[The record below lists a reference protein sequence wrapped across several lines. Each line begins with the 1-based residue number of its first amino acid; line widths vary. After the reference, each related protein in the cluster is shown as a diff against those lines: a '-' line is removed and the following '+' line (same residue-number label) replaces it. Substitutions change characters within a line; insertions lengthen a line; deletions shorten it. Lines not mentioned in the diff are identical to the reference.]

1 MRRLVPAVGLFFL
14 APLVAEYLLGDI
26 PITALAGLIVLAPWY
41 GGGALLIRE
50 ICRRAG
56 WGWPGVVVLA
66 LAFGVVEEGIVT
78 ESLFNPG
85 YAGKHLLAHGY
96 VPALGMGASW
106 TVFVLTLHVVWSI
119 CTPIAMVELLR
130 RDRPTT
136 PWLGRIGLG
145 VTAVLFVVGGV
156 VTAAQNYARSHFV
169 ASTGQLAGAAVAAVL
184 LVVLAAVLGR
194 GRGKRPASGGGRV
207 PPAWLLGL
215 ASLVVT
221 SGVTTLWYLAK
232 DAMPSWPYV
241 ALVLATYAAG
251 LPLVRHWSRQR
262 GWGRP
267 HQLALAAGALVTY
280 AWQGFVTSHMLEPAS
295 PAVTLVSHVVFALG
309 ALVLIAVTAVRV
321 RRGGEAEPPTA
332 DQGSPRSVGVGS
344 PG

>member
-1 MRRLVPAVGLFFL
+1 M
-14 APLVAEYLLGDI
+14 
-26 PITALAGLIVLAPWY
+26 
-41 GGGALLIRE
+41 
-50 ICRRAG
+50 
-56 WGWPGVVVLA
+56 
-66 LAFGVVEEGIVT
+66 
-78 ESLFNPG
+78 
-85 YAGKHLLAHGY
+85 
-96 VPALGMGASW
+96 
-106 TVFVLTLHVVWSI
+106 
-119 CTPIAMVELLR
+119 
-130 RDRPTT
+130 
-136 PWLGRIGLG
+136 
-145 VTAVLFVVGGV
+145 
-156 VTAAQNYARSHFV
+156 
-169 ASTGQLAGAAVAAVL
+169 
-184 LVVLAAVLGR
+184 
-194 GRGKRPASGGGRV
+194 

-332 DQGSPRSVGVGS
+332 DQGSPRPVGVGS